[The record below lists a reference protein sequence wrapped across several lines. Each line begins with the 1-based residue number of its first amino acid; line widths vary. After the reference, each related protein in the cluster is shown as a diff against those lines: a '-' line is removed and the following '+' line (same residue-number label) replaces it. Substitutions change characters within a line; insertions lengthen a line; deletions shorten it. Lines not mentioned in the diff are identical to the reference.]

1 LTINK
6 IIGYITSRQKQY
18 LTTNKQ
24 EKVMR
29 KIRYTLSFIFAVT
42 AVGSAYLL
50 SINGQAE
57 NAMGMGIIFA
67 FFSVIVIPDSK
78 VKV

>member
-1 LTINK
+1 
-6 IIGYITSRQKQY
+6 
-18 LTTNKQ
+18 
-24 EKVMR
+24 MR